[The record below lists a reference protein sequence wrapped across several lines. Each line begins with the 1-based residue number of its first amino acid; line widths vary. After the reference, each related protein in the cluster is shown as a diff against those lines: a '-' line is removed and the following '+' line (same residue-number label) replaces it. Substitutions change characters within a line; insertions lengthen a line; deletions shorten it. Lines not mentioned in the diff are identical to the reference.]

1 MERKRLEFLRH
12 SFSMYINILSTATS
26 QDQEVSLFRERERTI
41 KIIKNSILFT
51 VVRTLLEILGS
62 V

>member
-26 QDQEVSLFRERERTI
+26 QDQEVNYTHI
-41 KIIKNSILFT
+41 KKSFCA
-51 VVRTLLEILGS
+51 VC
-62 V
+62 